1 MANLG
6 ISYSLQIEDQGLVE
20 VDWSAILDPF
30 DFNCF
35 MLCSWAMSFFQKL
48 FPDSFSPVSCS
59 FCEPC
64 PVPQCCLYK
73 LLAGQPENSW
83 PLGGK
88 YCIISNPSRYS
99 SLHLPCFLHVQQQ
112 HLSVNPLGRAT
123 GTQCLLEVRQLA
135 SLQRQW
141 GFQG

>member
-1 MANLG
+1 MTNLG

-64 PVPQCCLYK
+64 PVHNVASTSFWRDNQK
-73 LLAGQPENSW
+73 IAGPWEGNT
-83 PLGGK
+83 
-88 YCIISNPSRYS
+88 
-99 SLHLPCFLHVQQQ
+99 V
-112 HLSVNPLGRAT
+112 
-123 GTQCLLEVRQLA
+123 
-135 SLQRQW
+135 
-141 GFQG
+141 